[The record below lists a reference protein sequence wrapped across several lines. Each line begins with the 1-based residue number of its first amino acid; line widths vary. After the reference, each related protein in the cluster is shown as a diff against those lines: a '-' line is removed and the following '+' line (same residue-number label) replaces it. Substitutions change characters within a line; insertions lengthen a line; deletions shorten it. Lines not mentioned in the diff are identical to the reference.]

1 MQCLTPNP
9 PDFFL
14 NINGFQLKSLHIHWL
29 LNKRV
34 ESKTQL
40 PSRPS
45 EWPAVW
51 TFPSLH
57 LFFFFYKRLGMR
69 RLHGNTSSITAQL
82 FLASILNE
90 ECWSGLFNNW
100 GVWTVQNI
108 RSHMLFKIALC
119 SVPSLVRGFI
129 HKQKT
134 GTSSH
139 AFVKTHTSLTNQ
151 DKERA
156 RVICILWCYT
166 HAYCCCRMQ
175 ASRPLRLYSIILVWP

>member
-14 NINGFQLKSLHIHWL
+14 NKRISTEIASHSLTFKQTGGIK
-29 LNKRV
+29 NSTSQQAKRV
-34 ESKTQL
+34 TCCLNIPES
-40 PSRPS
+40 
-45 EWPAVW
+45 
-51 TFPSLH
+51 TFIY
-57 LFFFFYKRLGMR
+57 FFYKRLGMR